1 MGIIIYYMKMRDGK
15 NNQYYQINVKYQ
27 VYHQVIKV
35 KEYLIVLLILL
46 QIINMVKQVLLL
58 TITIINN
65 HILE

>member
-1 MGIIIYYMKMRDGK
+1 MKMRDGK

-46 QIINMVKQVLLL
+46 QIINMVKQIILLL
-58 TITIINN
+58 TIIIINN

>member
-1 MGIIIYYMKMRDGK
+1 MRDGK

>member
-1 MGIIIYYMKMRDGK
+1 MKMRDGK